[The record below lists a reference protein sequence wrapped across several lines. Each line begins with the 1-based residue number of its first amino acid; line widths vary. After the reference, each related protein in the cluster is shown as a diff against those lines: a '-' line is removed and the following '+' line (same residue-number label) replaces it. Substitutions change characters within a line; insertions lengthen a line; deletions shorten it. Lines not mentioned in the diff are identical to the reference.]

1 MTTFFNIIS
10 EAECLAVLE
19 EKRGARVAGNLI
31 GMLALDQGGWMQKG
45 SKAEGSGDG
54 VLSEPLRE
62 QGVSAMM

>member
-1 MTTFFNIIS
+1 M
-10 EAECLAVLE
+10 LE

-31 GMLALDQGGWMQKG
+31 GTLALAQGGWMQKG